1 MPTVKPPTDL
11 VEALEKEVKGKGDAD
26 TLRDILDRLGQHS
39 GVNMQERTACSPD
52 KPGHLLEAPI
62 LSLAGMVSW

>member
-1 MPTVKPPTDL
+1 MPIVKPPTDL

-39 GVNMQERTACSPD
+39 GVNMQVRTS
-52 KPGHLLEAPI
+52 
-62 LSLAGMVSW
+62 MFFR

>member
-11 VEALEKEVKGKGDAD
+11 VEALEKEIKGKGDAD

-39 GVNMQERTACSPD
+39 GVNMQVRTS
-52 KPGHLLEAPI
+52 I
-62 LSLAGMVSW
+62 LARPTWPCP